1 MAVVVHD
8 KKDHSNAL
16 VTLDFLSKEEYKKF
30 NHTDNATF
38 VKPERL
44 AAESVTNAIVLK
56 VIDLVEE
63 QIANA
68 NIVGVIRSQESPNTE
83 KDITILK
90 DEKGVYWT
98 VISISNIGEGAES
111 VEPIVED
118 VRVVEANV
126 MTKIMKYEEKEGP
139 SE

>member
-16 VTLDFLSKEEYKKF
+16 VTLDFLSKEEYKKL

>member
-16 VTLDFLSKEEYKKF
+16 VALDFLSKEEYKKF

-44 AAESVTNAIVLK
+44 TAESVTNAIVLK
-56 VIDLVEE
+56 VVDLVEE

-98 VISISNIGEGAES
+98 VISISNIGEGAGS